1 MKKSVIYPG
10 SFDPLTNG
18 HVNII
23 ERASK
28 CFDEVIIGVA
38 KNSSKNSILTSDE
51 RVKLLKKVFK
61 NKKKIK
67 VDQFEGL
74 LAHYVDKM
82 KIYTIL
88 RGMRTVQ
95 DFEYELQMATSNNK
109 LDSKV
114 ETIFMVA
121 DAKYSHISSSLIKDI
136 IKLGG
141 AASAF
146 VPKIVERESKKALK
160 KKVQFPRFLLE

>member
-67 VDQFEGL
+67 VDQFDGL

-109 LDSKV
+109 LNNKI

-121 DAKYSHISSSLIKDI
+121 DGNFSHISSSLIKDI
-136 IKLGG
+136 VRLNGD
-141 AASAF
+141 ASNF
-146 VPKIVERESKKALK
+146 IPKIVETELRRK
-160 KKVQFPRFLLE
+160 LLRKR

>member
-1 MKKSVIYPG
+1 MKRSVIYPG

-23 ERASK
+23 ERAAK
-28 CFDEVIIGVA
+28 CFDKVIIGVA
-38 KNSSKNSILTSDE
+38 KNSSKNSILSSSE
-51 RVKLLKKVFK
+51 RVKILKKVFK
-61 NKKKIK
+61 NKNKIF

-74 LAHYVDKM
+74 LVDYANKK
-82 KIYTIL
+82 KIFTVL

-109 LDSKV
+109 LNKKV

-121 DAKYSHISSSLIKDI
+121 DGNYSHISSSLIKDI
-136 IKLGG
+136 IRLGG
-141 AASAF
+141 DASKF
-146 VPKIVERESKKALK
+146 IPKIVEKELK
-160 KKVQFPRFLLE
+160 KKLLKKG

>member
-67 VDQFEGL
+67 VDQFDGL

-109 LDSKV
+109 LNNKI

-121 DAKYSHISSSLIKDI
+121 DGNFSHISSSLIKDI
-136 IKLGG
+136 VRLNGD
-141 AASAF
+141 ASNF
-146 VPKIVERESKKALK
+146 IPEIVEAELRRK
-160 KKVQFPRFLLE
+160 LLRKR

>member
-109 LDSKV
+109 LNNKI

-121 DAKYSHISSSLIKDI
+121 DGNFSHISSSLIKDI
-136 IKLGG
+136 VRLNGD
-141 AASAF
+141 ASNF
-146 VPKIVERESKKALK
+146 IPKIVETELRRKLLK
-160 KKVQFPRFLLE
+160 KR

>member
-109 LDSKV
+109 LNNKI

-121 DAKYSHISSSLIKDI
+121 DGNFSHISSSLIKDI
-136 IKLGG
+136 VRLNGCLLYT
-141 AASAF
+141 S
-146 VPKIVERESKKALK
+146 PS
-160 KKVQFPRFLLE
+160 PRD

>member
-28 CFDEVIIGVA
+28 CFDQVIIGVA

-109 LDSKV
+109 LNNKI

-121 DAKYSHISSSLIKDI
+121 DGNFSHISASLIKDI
-136 IKLGG
+136 VRLNGD
-141 AASAF
+141 ASNF
-146 VPKIVERESKKALK
+146 IPKIVETELRRK
-160 KKVQFPRFLLE
+160 LLRKR

>member
-23 ERASK
+23 ERAAK
-28 CFDEVIIGVA
+28 CFDKVIIGVA
-38 KNSSKNSILTSDE
+38 KNSSKNSILSSNE
-51 RVKLLKKVFK
+51 RVKILKKVFK
-61 NKKKIK
+61 NKNKIFE
-67 VDQFEGL
+67 DQFEGL
-74 LAHYVDKM
+74 LVDYANKK
-82 KIYTIL
+82 KIFTIL

-109 LDSKV
+109 LNKKV

-121 DAKYSHISSSLIKDI
+121 DGNYSHISSSLIKDI
-136 IKLGG
+136 IRLGG
-141 AASAF
+141 DASKF
-146 VPKIVERESKKALK
+146 IPKIVEKELK
-160 KKVQFPRFLLE
+160 KKLLKKG

>member
-67 VDQFEGL
+67 VDQFDGL
-74 LAHYVDKM
+74 LAHYVDKL

-109 LDSKV
+109 LNNKI

-121 DAKYSHISSSLIKDI
+121 DGNFSHISSSLIKDI
-136 IKLGG
+136 VRLNGD
-141 AASAF
+141 ASNF
-146 VPKIVERESKKALK
+146 IPKIVEAELRRK
-160 KKVQFPRFLLE
+160 LLRKG

>member
-51 RVKLLKKVFK
+51 RVKLLRKVFK
-61 NKKKIK
+61 NKQKIK
-67 VDQFEGL
+67 VDQFEAL

-109 LDSKV
+109 LNNKI

-121 DAKYSHISSSLIKDI
+121 DGNFSHISSSLIKDI
-136 IKLGG
+136 VRLNGD
-141 AASAF
+141 ASNF
-146 VPKIVERESKKALK
+146 IPKIVETELRRKLLK
-160 KKVQFPRFLLE
+160 KR

>member
-1 MKKSVIYPG
+1 LAKLKMKKSVIYPG

-67 VDQFEGL
+67 VDQFDGL

-109 LDSKV
+109 LNNKI

-121 DAKYSHISSSLIKDI
+121 DGNFSHISSSLIKDI
-136 IKLGG
+136 VRLNGD
-141 AASAF
+141 ASNF
-146 VPKIVERESKKALK
+146 IPKIVEAELRRK
-160 KKVQFPRFLLE
+160 LLRKR

>member
-51 RVKLLKKVFK
+51 RVKLLKKVSK

-109 LDSKV
+109 LNNKI

-121 DAKYSHISSSLIKDI
+121 DGNFSHISSSLIKDI
-136 IKLGG
+136 VRLNGD
-141 AASAF
+141 ASNF
-146 VPKIVERESKKALK
+146 IPKIVETELRRK
-160 KKVQFPRFLLE
+160 LLRKR

>member
-18 HVNII
+18 HINII

-28 CFDEVIIGVA
+28 CFDEVIISVA

-51 RVKLLKKVFK
+51 RVEILKKIFK
-61 NKKKIK
+61 NKKKVKI
-67 VDQFEGL
+67 DQFEGL
-74 LAHYVDKM
+74 LAHYVDKK

-109 LDSKV
+109 LNNKI

-121 DAKYSHISSSLIKDI
+121 DGNFSHISSSLIKDI
-136 IKLGG
+136 IRLNGD
-141 AASAF
+141 ASKF
-146 VPKIVERESKKALK
+146 IPKIVEKELRKKLSKK
-160 KKVQFPRFLLE
+160 R

>member
-109 LDSKV
+109 LNNKI

-121 DAKYSHISSSLIKDI
+121 DGNFSHISSSLIKDI
-136 IKLGG
+136 VRLNGD
-141 AASAF
+141 ASNF
-146 VPKIVERESKKALK
+146 IPKIVETELRRK
-160 KKVQFPRFLLE
+160 LLRKR

>member
-67 VDQFEGL
+67 VDQFDGL
-74 LAHYVDKM
+74 LAHYVDKL

-109 LDSKV
+109 LNNKI

-121 DAKYSHISSSLIKDI
+121 DGNFSHISSSLIKDI
-136 IKLGG
+136 VRLNGD
-141 AASAF
+141 ASNF
-146 VPKIVERESKKALK
+146 IPKIVEAELRRK
-160 KKVQFPRFLLE
+160 LLRKR